1 MKKNVIIYL
10 LLCCLLFTIVPA
22 KDTPVDAK
30 TQKKAYITVKEK
42 NCEIGDMFYV
52 KLKGSKAAAYNIA
65 DETVAAVNTKG
76 KVKTKRA
83 GKTKLVITGKNGKD
97 YTCRINVYDTK
108 RASEQISEKISD
120 CKITAHL
127 TPEEVPYEAY
137 SVKPGMLVNFTN
149 IIRKSGTPKGL
160 VYLKDSEITRKLVWR
175 DYDTCRLQK
184 EVIKPLS
191 EMIEAAYNEGKHK
204 YSIISG
210 GGYRSFETQNRYW
223 QRRMG
228 ENPSY
233 GDDPYHSGGVICV
246 PGVSSE
252 HRTGYAIDFDASE
265 QGFDWLEKNSY
276 KYGFIKRY
284 YGNKTEYT
292 GVMDE
297 PYHFTYVGKAVALTC
312 YSEGIC
318 LEEYYEKYVYA
329 EYEKN

>member
-1 MKKNVIIYL
+1 
-10 LLCCLLFTIVPA
+10 
-22 KDTPVDAK
+22 
-30 TQKKAYITVKEK
+30 
-42 NCEIGDMFYV
+42 
-52 KLKGSKAAAYNIA
+52 
-65 DETVAAVNTKG
+65 
-76 KVKTKRA
+76 
-83 GKTKLVITGKNGKD
+83 
-97 YTCRINVYDTK
+97 
-108 RASEQISEKISD
+108 
-120 CKITAHL
+120 
-127 TPEEVPYEAY
+127 
-137 SVKPGMLVNFTN
+137 
-149 IIRKSGTPKGL
+149 
-160 VYLKDSEITRKLVWR
+160 
-175 DYDTCRLQK
+175 
-184 EVIKPLS
+184 
-191 EMIEAAYNEGKHK
+191 
-204 YSIISG
+204 
-210 GGYRSFETQNRYW
+210 
-223 QRRMG
+223 MG

-276 KYGFIKRY
+276 KSGFIKRY